1 METDLFTER
10 KHAIMQWKQGKSM
23 TTIAENLNRSTGW
36 AHKWITRYK
45 EEGWSGLQDR
55 SRAPKKH
62 GRALPDE
69 IKRAICQTRV
79 DLEIEAETGH
89 GLKYI
94 GGRAVRT
101 RLEKDGVFPLPSV
114 PTIERLISQAGLTK
128 PRQEAEKADVVYP
141 TLQPTR
147 PHQLI
152 QVDIVPHYLHGGQRA
167 ACFNA
172 LDVVSRYPTGRAFPQ
187 RRSQDAAEFLV
198 QVWQETGIPQYT
210 QVDNESCFSGGATHP
225 YVLGKVVRLAL
236 QTGTELLFS
245 PPYHPKSNG
254 FVERFHQDYNRH
266 VWQDTYLQDI
276 TAVNQRS
283 ERFFNLYRQRQEH
296 RCLGGQTPADCH
308 QQPPRKLAAD
318 YILSNNKLPLYEGR
332 LHFMRRIQNDDTV
345 RVLNV
350 DWPVPQRK
358 LDSGVWVTLELTC
371 SGATLSVFDAAPDA
385 AERNCLISHPFPLN
399 EPVLAR
405 KKGELVQPESQAAVQ
420 EQPIPDES
428 PEKSEVQMEE
438 SNEKLFDS
446 LRFLRQISY
455 PREVIVAKKKVL
467 AATRRRTERFS
478 HRWPFTML

>member
-141 TLQPTR
+141 TLKPTR

-152 QVDIVPHYLHGGQRA
+152 QVDIVRLTICMG
-167 ACFNA
+167 
-172 LDVVSRYPTGRAFPQ
+172 DS
-187 RRSQDAAEFLV
+187 V
-198 QVWQETGIPQYT
+198 Q
-210 QVDNESCFSGGATHP
+210 
-225 YVLGKVVRLAL
+225 LAL
-236 QTGTELLFS
+236 MLWMLCLVTQQGVLFRKDA
-245 PPYHPKSNG
+245 PRMQPNFWYRCGKRQAFLNTHKSIMK
-254 FVERFHQDYNRH
+254 V
-266 VWQDTYLQDI
+266 
-276 TAVNQRS
+276 A
-283 ERFFNLYRQRQEH
+283 
-296 RCLGGQTPADCH
+296 
-308 QQPPRKLAAD
+308 LAAA
-318 YILSNNKLPLYEGR
+318 PL
-332 LHFMRRIQNDDTV
+332 
-345 RVLNV
+345 
-350 DWPVPQRK
+350 
-358 LDSGVWVTLELTC
+358 
-371 SGATLSVFDAAPDA
+371 
-385 AERNCLISHPFPLN
+385 
-399 EPVLAR
+399 
-405 KKGELVQPESQAAVQ
+405 
-420 EQPIPDES
+420 
-428 PEKSEVQMEE
+428 
-438 SNEKLFDS
+438 
-446 LRFLRQISY
+446 
-455 PREVIVAKKKVL
+455 
-467 AATRRRTERFS
+467 TRMF
-478 HRWPFTML
+478 